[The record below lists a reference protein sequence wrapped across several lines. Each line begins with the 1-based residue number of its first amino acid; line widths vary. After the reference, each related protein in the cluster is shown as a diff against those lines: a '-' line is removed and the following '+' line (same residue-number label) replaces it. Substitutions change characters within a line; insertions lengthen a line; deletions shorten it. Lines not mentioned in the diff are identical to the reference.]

1 MKMNQHKYTGELGEL
16 IDKACAGGAS
26 DVDFIMGK
34 LRADVSFATTRFVD
48 FALSWVERS
57 DGVARIK
64 YYLFNGNLMQR
75 NYASLFFNR
84 RGDWK
89 YVKQALDSG
98 LIDELQAYS
107 R

>member
-1 MKMNQHKYTGELGEL
+1 MEHHKYTGQLGEL
-16 IDKACAGGAS
+16 LDKACAGQS
-26 DVDFIMGK
+26 RDIDFIMHH
-34 LRADVSFATTRFVD
+34 LTDEASFATTRFVD
-48 FALSWVERS
+48 FALSWVEHS

-98 LIDELQAYS
+98 LIDKLQAYS